1 MNEVDK
7 AVDNLYDW
15 STRLKYISVILSALG
30 EVLRVRHD
38 RKNLQKLLFPER
50 TFLASYPRQD
60 FPGGFADIRN
70 ARRPDAAQYATVSR
84 KDRQSVEIYIYS
96 VTATASAFTYASSKF
111 CGRPANSARISS
123 TLPRSIAIWKIRL
136 A

>member
-84 KDRQSVEIYIYS
+84 KDRQSVEIYIYI
-96 VTATASAFTYASSKF
+96 VLPQQLPRLRTLH
-111 CGRPANSARISS
+111 PNSAVGLQTPLEYLRRCQD
-123 TLPRSIAIWKIRL
+123 P
-136 A
+136 